1 MPQSSTP
8 HHVHRRRGSFWFYL
22 LLLAVAAGVAYW
34 YVNRDPGTPAPAGPG
49 GGHMPMRS
57 MFAGN
62 VPVRVANA
70 QLQTLN
76 YTLQAI
82 GTVEAFNTV
91 TVRSRVDGELLE
103 LLFDDG
109 QRVEQGDVLARIDPR
124 TYQVQLDQA
133 HGQLAQTR
141 AQLKNAQLDLQRYEQ
156 LFKQNSLAR
165 QQLDTQR
172 ALVEQLR
179 ATEKTH
185 QAAVDN
191 ARLQLDFTEVTA
203 PISGRL
209 GLRQVDVGNLVSA
222 NAAEGLVVITQIQP
236 ISVRFSLPQAD
247 LPDVLAAVRSG
258 RSLPVRV
265 LAADG
270 ITVLDQGE
278 LVAIDNQIDVGT
290 GTVSFKAWL
299 PNADEMLF
307 PNQFV
312 NVQLGV
318 DSAQQLAVPVTA
330 VQYGSIGAFVY
341 VVDDD
346 NAAHIREVVPG
357 RIDGDYIAISAGLSP
372 GERVVTDGVDRLREG
387 SKVEV
392 VDTPVAEPARPSL
405 LHESASANTHEG
417 S

>member
-1 MPQSSTP
+1 L
-8 HHVHRRRGSFWFYL
+8 R
-22 LLLAVAAGVAYW
+22 
-34 YVNRDPGTPAPAGPG
+34 
-49 GGHMPMRS
+49 
-57 MFAGN
+57 
-62 VPVRVANA
+62 
-70 QLQTLN
+70 TLD

-91 TVRSRVDGELLE
+91 AVRSRVDGELLE

-109 QRVEQGDVLARIDPR
+109 QRVKQGDVLARIDPR

-133 HGQLAQTR
+133 QGQLAQTR

-270 ITVLDQGE
+270 VTLLDEGE

-290 GTVSFKAWL
+290 GTVSFKARL

-357 RIDGDYIAISAGLSP
+357 RIDGDYMAISAGLSP
-372 GERVVTDGVDRLREG
+372 GERVVTDGVHRLREG

-392 VDTPVAEPARPSL
+392 VDTPVAQPASPGL
-405 LHESASANTHEG
+405 LHETPPANPDEG

>member
-1 MPQSSTP
+1 M
-8 HHVHRRRGSFWFYL
+8 
-22 LLLAVAAGVAYW
+22 
-34 YVNRDPGTPAPAGPG
+34 
-49 GGHMPMRS
+49 
-57 MFAGN
+57 
-62 VPVRVANA
+62 
-70 QLQTLN
+70 
-76 YTLQAI
+76 
-82 GTVEAFNTV
+82 
-91 TVRSRVDGELLE
+91 
-103 LLFDDG
+103 
-109 QRVEQGDVLARIDPR
+109 
-124 TYQVQLDQA
+124 
-133 HGQLAQTR
+133 
-141 AQLKNAQLDLQRYEQ
+141 QRYEQ

-270 ITVLDQGE
+270 VTLLDEGE

-290 GTVSFKAWL
+290 GTVSFKARL

-392 VDTPVAEPARPSL
+392 VDTPVAEPASPGL
-405 LHESASANTHEG
+405 LHESPSANPHEG

>member
-1 MPQSSTP
+1 MPESSTP
-8 HHVHRRRGSFWFYL
+8 THDRRRGGSFWFYL
-22 LLLAVAAGVAYW
+22 LLLAMVAAAAYW
-34 YVNRDPGTPAPAGPG
+34 YFNRDASAPAGQA
-49 GGHMPMRS
+49 GGHGPMRS

-62 VPVRVANA
+62 VPVRIATA
-70 QLQTLN
+70 QSQVLD

-103 LLFDDG
+103 LLFEDG

-133 HGQLAQTR
+133 LGQLAQTR
-141 AQLKNAQLDLQRYEQ
+141 AQLQNAQLDLQRYEQ

-172 ALVEQLR
+172 ALVEQFR
-179 ATEKTH
+179 ATEKTN

-191 ARLQLDFTEVTA
+191 AQLQLDFTEVTA

-209 GLRQVDVGNLVSA
+209 GLRQVDVGNLISA
-222 NAAEGLVVITQIQP
+222 NTAEGLVVITQVQP
-236 ISVRFSLPQAD
+236 ISVRFSLPQGD
-247 LPDVLAAVRSG
+247 LPDVLTAMRSG

-265 LAADG
+265 YAADG
-270 ITVLDQGE
+270 VTLLDQGE
-278 LVAIDNQIDVGT
+278 LSAIDNQIDIST
-290 GTVSFKAWL
+290 GTVSFKARL
-299 PNADEMLF
+299 PNADETLF

-312 NVQLGV
+312 NVELGV
-318 DSAQQLAVPVTA
+318 DSGQSLAVPVTA

-341 VVDDD
+341 VLDEDDVV
-346 NAAHIREVVPG
+346 HIREVVPG
-357 RIDGDYIAISAGLSP
+357 RVDGGYMAINAGLAA

-387 SKVEV
+387 SKVDI
-392 VDTPVAEPARPSL
+392 VDTPLAAPATPGL
-405 LHESASANTHEG
+405 MHESPAADQE
-417 S
+417 